1 MDKESYQ
8 SDKHSATSHRIF
20 PLNNS
25 LFAVRSWC
33 PRNEGA
39 MFFRTK
45 TSGPR
50 SYLQIV
56 ENRWEDGRP
65 RQRVIAT
72 LGRLDHLQQSG
83 QLDALLVSGA
93 RLAQSVLLLSA
104 HAKGQLP
111 TITTRRIGPALVFQR
126 LWQQTGCQRVIE
138 QLLDGRRFEF
148 DVERAIFLTVLHR
161 LFAPGSDR
169 AADKWR
175 TDYQIDGCD
184 VLQLHHLYRAMAWL
198 GEELPQDQQ
207 KGKTPFAPRC
217 TKDRIEEAL
226 FAHRRDRFS
235 DLQLVFFDTTSIS
248 FEGEGGQEIGQRGY
262 SKDHRPDLYQMI
274 VGAVL
279 DGQGRPLCCELWPG
293 NTTDVTTLIPVVDR
307 LRSRCGV
314 RRVCIVADRGM
325 ISQETI
331 EALEQPE
338 RGWQYILGARMR
350 SQTEVKDEVLSR
362 AGRYRSVHPPRVKSD
377 DPSPLKVKEV
387 WVDERRYVVCLNE
400 DEARKDAADREATVA
415 ALREQLHS
423 GDKSLVGNKG
433 YRRYP
438 SGGGPEHFR
447 IDEAKVAEE
456 ARYDGKWV
464 LRTNTDL
471 DAAEVALQ
479 YKRLGMVEHWFRSCK
494 SLLQTRPIYHKCDET
509 IRGHGFCSFLA
520 LVLRQ
525 ELQARLEERGH
536 ELEGADVIQDLD
548 RLQMVEVEPDGKRFL
563 LRTEAQGTCGKVF
576 QAVGVALP
584 PTVQQVSPTTPG
596 EDAAHS
602 ATPPG

>member
-1 MDKESYQ
+1 
-8 SDKHSATSHRIF
+8 
-20 PLNNS
+20 
-25 LFAVRSWC
+25 
-33 PRNEGA
+33 

-56 ENRWEDGRP
+56 ENRWVDGRP

-72 LGRLDHLQQSG
+72 LGRLDQLQQSG

-111 TITTRRIGPALVFQR
+111 TITTRRIGPALVFER
-126 LWQQTGCQRVIE
+126 LWRETGCPRAIE

-148 DVERAIFLTVLHR
+148 DVERAVFLTVLHR

-175 TDYQIDGCD
+175 ADYMIDGCEL
-184 VLQLHHLYRAMAWL
+184 LQLYHLYRAMAWL
-198 GEELPQDQQ
+198 GEELPDNQQQD
-207 KGKTPFAPRC
+207 KTPFAPRC
-217 TKDRIEEAL
+217 VKDRIEEAL
-226 FAHRRDRFS
+226 FAHRRDLFT
-235 DLQLVFFDTTSIS
+235 DLQLVFFDTTSIY
-248 FEGEGGQEIGQRGY
+248 FEGGGGDDLGQRGF
-262 SKDHRPDLYQMI
+262 SKDHRPDLYQMV

-279 DGQGRPLCCELWPG
+279 DGQGRPICCELWPG

-307 LRSRCGV
+307 LRSRFGV

-325 ISQETI
+325 ISQETLA
-331 EALEQPE
+331 ALEQPE

-350 SQTEVKDEVLSR
+350 SQNEVKDEVLSR
-362 AGRYRSVHPPRVKSD
+362 AGRYRVVHPKRVRSD

-387 WVDERRYVVCLNE
+387 WVGDHRYVVCLNE
-400 DEARKDAADREATVA
+400 DEARKDAADREAIVA

-433 YRRYP
+433 YRRYLG
-438 SGGGPEHFR
+438 GGGPDHFR
-447 IDEAKVAEE
+447 IDEAKVAED
-456 ARYDGKWV
+456 ARYDGEWV
-464 LRTNTDL
+464 LRTNTEL
-471 DAAEVALQ
+471 DSADVALQ
-479 YKRLGMVEHWFRSCK
+479 YKQLWMVEQWFRSCK

-509 IRGHGFCSFLA
+509 IRGHVFCSFLA

-525 ELQARLEERGH
+525 ELQSRLEERGH
-536 ELEGADVIQDLD
+536 DLEWADVIGDLD
-548 RLQMVEVEPDGKRFL
+548 RLQMVEVEQDGKRFL
-563 LRTEAQGTCGKVF
+563 LRSEVQGSCGKVF
-576 QAVGVALP
+576 QTAGVAIP
-584 PTVQQVSPTTPG
+584 PTVQQAPPTSPG
-596 EDAAHS
+596 QDAAHS
-602 ATPPG
+602 ATPSG

>member
-1 MDKESYQ
+1 
-8 SDKHSATSHRIF
+8 
-20 PLNNS
+20 
-25 LFAVRSWC
+25 
-33 PRNEGA
+33 

-72 LGRLDHLQQSG
+72 LGRLEQLQQSG

-217 TKDRIEEAL
+217 TKDRIEEGL
-226 FAHRRDRFS
+226 FAHRRDLFT
-235 DLQLVFFDTTSIS
+235 DLQLVFFDTTSIY
-248 FEGEGGQEIGQRGY
+248 FEGEGGQDIGQRGF
-262 SKDHRPDLYQMI
+262 SKDHRPDLYQMV

-279 DGQGRPLCCELWPG
+279 DGQGRPICCELWPG

-307 LRSRCGV
+307 LRSRFGV
-314 RRVCIVADRGM
+314 RRVCVVADRGM
-325 ISQETI
+325 ISRETI
-331 EALEQPE
+331 EALERDE

-350 SQTEVKDEVLSR
+350 SQNEVRDEVLSR
-362 AGRYRSVHPPRVKSD
+362 AGRYRVVHPRRVQSD

-387 WVDERRYVVCLNE
+387 WVDARRYVVCLNE
-400 DEARKDAADREATVA
+400 DEARQDAADREAIVA
-415 ALREQLHS
+415 ALREQLRS

-433 YRRYP
+433 YRRYL
-438 SGGGPEHFR
+438 SGGPSHFR
-447 IDEAKVAEE
+447 IDEAKVAED

-471 DAAEVALQ
+471 DSAEVALQ
-479 YKRLGMVEHWFRSCK
+479 YKQLWMVEQWFRSCK
-494 SLLQTRPIYHKCDET
+494 TLLQTRPIFHRCDET
-509 IRGHGFCSFLA
+509 IRGHVFCSFLA

-536 ELEGADVIQDLD
+536 EFEWADVIGDLD
-548 RLQMVEVEPDGKRFL
+548 RLQVVEVEQDGKRFL

-576 QAVGVALP
+576 QVVGVALP
-584 PTVQQVSPTTPG
+584 PTVQQVSPTTTG

>member
-1 MDKESYQ
+1 
-8 SDKHSATSHRIF
+8 
-20 PLNNS
+20 
-25 LFAVRSWC
+25 
-33 PRNEGA
+33 

-45 TSGPR
+45 TSGTR
-50 SYLQIV
+50 SYLQVV

-72 LGRLDHLQQSG
+72 LGRLDQLQQSG

-104 HAKGQLP
+104 HTKGQLP
-111 TITTRRIGPALVFQR
+111 TITTRRIGPALIFER

-138 QLLDGRRFEF
+138 GLLDGRRFEF

-169 AADKWR
+169 AADKWK
-175 TDYQIDGCD
+175 TDYQIDGCEP
-184 VLQLHHLYRAMAWL
+184 LQLHHLYRAMAWL
-198 GEELPQDQQ
+198 GEELPQGQQ
-207 KGKTPFAPRC
+207 KDKTPFAPRC
-217 TKDRIEEAL
+217 TKDRIEEEV
-226 FAHRRDRFS
+226 FAHRRDLFT
-235 DLQLVFFDTTSIS
+235 DLQLVFFDTTSLY
-248 FEGEGGQEIGQRGY
+248 FEGEGGQDIGQRGF
-262 SKDHRPDLYQMI
+262 SKDHRPDLYQMV

-279 DGQGRPLCCELWPG
+279 DSQGRPICCELWPG
-293 NTTDVTTLIPVVDR
+293 NTADVTTLIPVVDR
-307 LRSRCGV
+307 LRSRFGV
-314 RRVCIVADRGM
+314 TKVCIVADRGM
-325 ISQETI
+325 ISQEAI
-331 EALEQPE
+331 EALEREE

-350 SQTEVKDEVLSR
+350 SQNEVKDEVLSR
-362 AGRYRSVHPPRVKSD
+362 AGRYRVVHPPRVKSD

-387 WVDERRYVVCLNE
+387 WVDERRYVICLNE
-400 DEARKDAADREATVA
+400 DEARKDVADREAIVA
-415 ALREQLHS
+415 ALREQLRC

-433 YRRYP
+433 YRRYL
-438 SGGGPEHFR
+438 SGSDSARFR
-447 IDEAKVAEE
+447 IDEAKIAED

-464 LRTNTDL
+464 LRTNTEL
-471 DAAEVALQ
+471 NSAEVALQ
-479 YKRLGMVEHWFRSCK
+479 YKQLWTVEHWFRSCK

-509 IRGHGFCSFLA
+509 IRGHVFCSFLA

-525 ELQARLEERGH
+525 ELQARLEGRGH
-536 ELEGADVIQDLD
+536 ELEWADVIQDLD
-548 RLQMVEVEPDGKRFL
+548 RLQRIEVEQDGKRFL
-563 LRTEAQGTCGKVF
+563 LRSEVQGSCGKVF